1 MQKCYDFCFGIA
13 KYIYKIFIFL
23 SCRTPPLIEEETK
36 QTECYKNGVKYCKM
50 CDLNDFVMELPSP
63 PSPPLEKVEPNVCAS
78 SLKSDQVES
87 NVEFVFFHPFPPF
100 YHPFFNKSNIHH

>member
-1 MQKCYDFCFGIA
+1 
-13 KYIYKIFIFL
+13 
-23 SCRTPPLIEEETK
+23 
-36 QTECYKNGVKYCKM
+36 
-50 CDLNDFVMELPSP
+50 MELPSP
-63 PSPPLEKVEPNVCAS
+63 PLEKVEPNVCTTFLKSGKVEPNVCAS